1 MKTKIVLAALLFC
14 LAVIPAKGLCIILSG
29 DYTLVNQ
36 TEKAVLIVAGSVS
49 DIQYVQLNNGHIY
62 TDVTI
67 TLSKILKGQPN
78 IDEDT
83 VRFRIEGGIGIHPVN
98 GKTVR
103 SFVSDIPT
111 FKVGQELIIFLQ
123 RRTWG
128 DGWSFYDGLY
138 PLIHPP
144 YPKISTQEENGEEY
158 KVAQFYLALFRQKY
172 RLKLPVEVA
181 FRLIENA
188 VKAPED
194 VALLEAEIRP
204 TKDIQRSENQGE
216 QQVES
221 PEFLSMLESKLTE
234 IEAKIRERESAS
246 ER

>member
-1 MKTKIVLAALLFC
+1 M
-14 LAVIPAKGLCIILSG
+14 
-29 DYTLVNQ
+29 
-36 TEKAVLIVAGSVS
+36 
-49 DIQYVQLNNGHIY
+49 
-62 TDVTI
+62 
-67 TLSKILKGQPN
+67 
-78 IDEDT
+78 
-83 VRFRIEGGIGIHPVN
+83 
-98 GKTVR
+98 R

-234 IEAKIRERESAS
+234 IEAKIRERESAN

>member
-1 MKTKIVLAALLFC
+1 MKTKVVLAALLFC
-14 LAVIPAKGLCIILSG
+14 LAVSSPTGFCIILSG

-36 TEKAVLIVAGSVS
+36 TKKAVLIVAGRVS
-49 DIQYVQLNNGHIY
+49 DIQYVQPDNGNIY

-67 TLSKILKGQPN
+67 ALSKTLKGQPN
-78 IDEDT
+78 INENT

-98 GKTVR
+98 GKMVR
-103 SFVSDIPT
+103 SSVSDVPT
-111 FKVGQELIIFLQ
+111 FKVGEELIIFLQ

-128 DGWSFYDGLY
+128 AGWSFYDGLY
-138 PLIHPP
+138 PLIHSP

-158 KVAQFYLALFRQKY
+158 KVAQFHLSLFQQKY
-172 RLKLPVEVA
+172 RLELPVEVA

-194 VALLEAEIRP
+194 VALLEEEIRP
-204 TKDIQRSENQGE
+204 IKDIQRPENQGE

-221 PEFLSMLESKLTE
+221 PEFLSMLKSKLTT
-234 IEAKIRERESAS
+234 IETKIQERENRN